1 MPADEDLKEQEVELV
16 LKEPAVSDPS
26 PSRWARPG
34 GSLSDQERQLAGKNT
49 IALNEQTT
57 GEKDGDHTTENG
69 NDVAEQ
75 NLPLPVLPKQ
85 FQLLGT
91 IGHGGMG
98 GVYKVHDV
106 ELRKTLAVK
115 VIKPE
120 LSTDQAALKR
130 FEQESLALSNLNH
143 PNIVAVFASGKTET
157 GAPYMVMD
165 YIAGQ
170 SLSSAIQREGALNQK
185 RAVPLF
191 IEICDALH
199 YAHDKHIIH
208 RDLKPGNIILAS
220 GEHAIESAR
229 VVDFGIAKVL
239 KKVTGE
245 TVTGLTQV
253 GDFFG
258 TPAYMSPEQCEGT
271 QLDARSDIYSFGCVM
286 YETLSGAPPF
296 TEKNPFKLM
305 TKHVEERPALLAREG
320 INPDL
325 ALVVAKCLEKKPED
339 RYQDVDQLM
348 RDLVL
353 IRDGNRPKHLSN
365 KLSKMQLSGL
375 IVMLVC
381 VALGAIS
388 FLTPNSSSTTSNPVA
403 RLFGNETV
411 PSIEVNTKPSISK
424 PEPVKLTNVEPPPEV
439 PLNGPPLSE
448 EEAAQ
453 LKAALYNLT
462 LTNQSTLQP
471 VLQMGK
477 RAIPALL
484 EYVGGDDVGL
494 ARAASAVLTKYPKE
508 ALPRLVELFK
518 TSDNRFISDTMEQS
532 GGAGLRALSS
542 LLTDSDAGV
551 RTRALSG
558 IADTGKPLP
567 QNVSAIVVDTL
578 LEDVDAET
586 RSNAARAVRYS
597 ESPRAKQALKYA
609 MLNDPSPVVRR
620 SAATSLINIAEAEGD
635 TSKETLDVLGWTM
648 QHDQDDQTAQ
658 VAIRWTRNLKKELL
672 PYFRGAY
679 RIGSDGAKSAV
690 ISQSWDRESGE
701 ALLPELID
709 ALGDKKTFSTALYSL
724 RNLGP
729 KAKAALPRMHQ
740 LRLERSLDKYR
751 EYEAKQLEKAIE
763 VIER

>member
-1 MPADEDLKEQEVELV
+1 V

-130 FEQESLALSNLNH
+130 FEQESLALSNPNH

-170 SLSSAIQREGALNQK
+170 SLSSAIQREGALSQK

-208 RDLKPGNIILAS
+208 RDLKPGNIILAR
-220 GEHAIESAR
+220 GEHVIESAR

-271 QLDARSDIYSFGCVM
+271 QLDARADIYSFGCVM

-484 EYVGGDDVGL
+484 EYVSGNDVGL

-586 RSNAARAVRYS
+586 RSNAAR
-597 ESPRAKQALKYA
+597 
-609 MLNDPSPVVRR
+609 
-620 SAATSLINIAEAEGD
+620 
-635 TSKETLDVLGWTM
+635 
-648 QHDQDDQTAQ
+648 
-658 VAIRWTRNLKKELL
+658 
-672 PYFRGAY
+672 
-679 RIGSDGAKSAV
+679 
-690 ISQSWDRESGE
+690 
-701 ALLPELID
+701 
-709 ALGDKKTFSTALYSL
+709 
-724 RNLGP
+724 
-729 KAKAALPRMHQ
+729 
-740 LRLERSLDKYR
+740 
-751 EYEAKQLEKAIE
+751 
-763 VIER
+763 